1 MLTLGNMFVLM
12 LLAAGAAW
20 LWHAHGLREYALER
34 VKQHCQRMEVI
45 LLDDN
50 VALRKIALL
59 ADAKGRRRLARV
71 YGFEFTVTSE
81 QRHAGTITLF
91 GKHVGSIELAP
102 HPFVEKPSQPGEPQR
117 VVGDSVVIDG
127 VATHSAAPEA
137 VIDVVPQRV
146 SAQVVQLSDWRRKH
160 DKLQH

>member
-20 LWHAHGLREYALER
+20 LWHAHGLRERALER

-50 VALRKIALL
+50 VALRRIALL
-59 ADAKGRRRLARV
+59 PDARGRRRLARV

-81 QRHAGTITLF
+81 QRHAGTITMF
-91 GKHVGSIELAP
+91 GQHVGTIELAP
-102 HPFVEKPSQPGEPQR
+102 HPFVEKPGQPVAQPN
-117 VVGDSVVIDG
+117 VVGDSVVMDN
-127 VATHSAAPEA
+127 AAPHA
-137 VIDVVPQRV
+137 VIDVVPERV
-146 SAQVVQLSDWRRKH
+146 SGNVVQLSDWRRKH
-160 DKLQH
+160 DKLH